1 MTTSD
6 GFISGTTKVVDHGP
20 ASERWNLVIF
30 SDGYNQNE
38 QTKYATVVSNFI
50 NILNTTKPFDDIW
63 NAINIY
69 RIDVISTDSGADD
82 PVACGGTGAS
92 PKTYFDASFCNNG
105 IQRLLVAN
113 NATAI
118 TVANQQ
124 IPEWDM
130 IIVMVNST
138 TYGGSGGSVA
148 VFSTALNA
156 NEIGLHEMG
165 HTAFGLADEYEYYA
179 GCNTGETGHDTYT
192 GTEPAKPNVTT
203 DTNRATNKWRHLI
216 LASVPMPTTSNSNC
230 SVCDPQPNPVSQGT
244 VGTFEGAYYHH
255 CGIYR
260 PEFNCK
266 MRALNNPFCGVCQQ
280 TIRQIMAPYLPL
292 EQNLPIVAIKAKG
305 SESGNPSSNAIDNN
319 LNTRW
324 SNYGFGSWIRA
335 DLGSQKLISNVG
347 IAWYKGNLRKND
359 FVISISNNGKSFEK
373 VFSDKSSGTTASP
386 EKYNINKSARYV
398 RITVNGNTQNKWA
411 SITEIDVYGS

>member
-1 MTTSD
+1 MTTND
-6 GFISGTTKVVDHGP
+6 GFIIGTTKIVDHGP
-20 ASERWNLVIF
+20 ASERWNLIIF
-30 SDGYNQNE
+30 GDGYTQNE
-38 QTKYATVVSNFI
+38 QAKYATDVANFI
-50 NILNTTKPFDDIW
+50 NVLNTTKPFDDMW

-69 RIDVISTDSGADD
+69 RIDVVSTESGADD
-82 PVACGGTGAS
+82 PLACGGTGAI

-130 IIVMVNST
+130 IMVIVNST
-138 TYGGSGGSVA
+138 IYGGSGGNIGI
-148 VFSTALNA
+148 FSTALNA

-192 GTEPAKPNVTT
+192 GIEPAGPNVTT

-216 LASVPMPTTSNSNC
+216 LASTSMPTSSNSNC
-230 SVCDPQPNPVSQGT
+230 AVCDAQLSPVSQGT

-255 CGIYR
+255 CGVYR
-260 PEFNCK
+260 PEFKCK
-266 MRALNNPFCGVCQQ
+266 MRALNNPFCSVCQL
-280 TIRQIMAPYLPL
+280 TIRQVLTPYLPQ

-305 SESGNPSSNAIDNN
+305 SESGNPPSNTIDNN

-324 SNYGFGSWIRA
+324 SNYGIGSWIRA
-335 DLGSQKLISNVG
+335 DLGSQKHISNVD
-347 IAWYKGNLRKND
+347 IAWHKGNIRKSN
-359 FVISISNNGKSFEK
+359 FTISISSNGKTFK
-373 VFSDKSSGTTASP
+373 KIFSGKSNGTTTSP
-386 EKYNINKSARYV
+386 EKYNLNKSARYV
-398 RITVNGNTQNKWA
+398 KITVNGNTQNKWA